1 LSAETM
7 ENLMNDSDRFPA
19 SEVRQNKI
27 TKQWVIY
34 APARAKRPNQFVD
47 RVSVTKEVYDA
58 GCPFCPGNEDRLP
71 SILLEMPSPGG
82 ATWQT
87 RVVPNRYPAV
97 TTKGDSARYARGIYV
112 AMSGYGEHEVIIESP
127 SHHGQIAEMSPQE
140 VEVVIE
146 TYHRRF
152 TDVTR
157 GHENMLVMIFRN
169 HGRRAGTSLLHPHSQ
184 LIMTDVVPRYIRWKE
199 DESQRHFDHW
209 GRCVYC
215 EVLAFEAEN
224 RARLVMENQCF
235 LAFVPFAA
243 DVPFEVWIM
252 PKRHQAVF
260 GMISDQEK
268 TDFAAILHGVLKKLY
283 QKLQDPDYN
292 YVIISSPACQAGEPQ
307 MHWYLQLRPRLSTPA
322 GFEIGSGININPSI
336 PEDDAAFLT
345 RDGH

>member
-1 LSAETM
+1 
-7 ENLMNDSDRFPA
+7 MNDSDDDLR

-34 APARAKRPNQFVD
+34 APARAKRPDQSVE
-47 RVSVTKEVYDA
+47 RVTEPRKNHDGS
-58 GCPFCPGNEDRLP
+58 CPFCPGNERQLP
-71 SILLEMPSPGG
+71 FVILEMPSPAGNP
-82 ATWQT
+82 WQT
-87 RVVPNRYPAV
+87 RVVPNKYPAV
-97 TTKGDSARYARGIYV
+97 TTQGDSTRYTRGIYV
-112 AMSGYGEHEVIIESP
+112 AMGGFGAHEVIIESP
-127 SHHGQIAEMSPQE
+127 QHDSHIAQMSLPE

-152 TDVTR
+152 ADLSR
-157 GHENMLVMIFRN
+157 EHENMLLMIFRN

-215 EVLAFEAEN
+215 EVLEFEAED
-224 RARLVMENQCF
+224 RTRLVMENQCF

-260 GMISDQEK
+260 GMVSDQEK
-268 TDFAAILHGVLKKLY
+268 ADLSSILRGVL
-283 QKLQDPDYN
+283 QKLDQKLSDPDYN
-292 YVIISSPACQAGEPQ
+292 YVIISSPACQVGEPQ
-307 MHWYLQLRPRLSTPA
+307 MHWYLQLRPRLGTPA

-336 PEDDAAFLT
+336 PEQDAAFLNG
-345 RDGH
+345 RGR